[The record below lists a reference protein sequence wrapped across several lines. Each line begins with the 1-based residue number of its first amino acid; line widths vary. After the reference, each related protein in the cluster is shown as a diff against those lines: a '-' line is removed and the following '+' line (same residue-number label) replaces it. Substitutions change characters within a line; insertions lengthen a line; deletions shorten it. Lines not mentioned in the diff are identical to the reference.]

1 MAEQYDSVGS
11 KYEQFKNTAT
21 LPIPERHTFLRLV
34 GNLEGKSVLDLACG
48 SGHYSRLLKDHGAER
63 VEGVDISP
71 EMVQVARQK
80 EQEQRRGVLYHV
92 FDAAALPRLGDF
104 DLVTAVYLLNYAR
117 TRDDMLRM
125 CRSAFSNLKEGGRCI
140 AFTIDPAFDLRRSNW
155 AEYGFEV
162 RSERFEEGR
171 YVCEARFSTAP
182 STPVEYFRWSTQV
195 YESVLAEAGFRQVA
209 WHPFEIPAEALEKY
223 GEAYWRE
230 YRENPLLIALSGRK

>member
-1 MAEQYDSVGS
+1 MTEQYDSVGS
-11 KYEQFKNTAT
+11 RYEQFKNTAT
-21 LPIPERHTFLRLV
+21 LPIPERHTFLRLI
-34 GNLEGKSVLDLACG
+34 GDLTGKSVLDLACG
-48 SGHYSRLLKDHGAER
+48 NGHYSRLLKAQGAER
-63 VEGVDISP
+63 VVGVDISP

-80 EQEQRRGVLYHV
+80 EQEQRRGVQYHV

-117 TRDDMLRM
+117 TRDEMLRM
-125 CRSAFSNLKEGGRCI
+125 CRGAFSNLKEGGRFI
-140 AFTIDPAFDLRRSNW
+140 AFTIAPAFDLRRSNW

-171 YVCEARFSTAP
+171 YVCEARFMTAP
-182 STPVEYFRWSTQV
+182 LVPIEYFRWSTRQ

-230 YRENPLLIALSGRK
+230 YRENPLLIGLSGRK